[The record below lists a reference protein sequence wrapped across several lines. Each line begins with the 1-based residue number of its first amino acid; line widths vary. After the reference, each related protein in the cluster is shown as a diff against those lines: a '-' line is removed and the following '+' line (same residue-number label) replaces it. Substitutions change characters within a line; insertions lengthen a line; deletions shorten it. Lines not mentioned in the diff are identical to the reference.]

1 MDREKPDSLIAARQR
16 LRRAARAEP
25 WALRLLEP
33 ANRPLLLAFATGLAA
48 GGMPLARRWLRRRL
62 TRALPR

>member
-1 MDREKPDSLIAARQR
+1 MARQR
-16 LRRAARAEP
+16 LRSAARAEP

-48 GGMPLARRWLRRRL
+48 GGMPLARRWLHRRL
-62 TRALPR
+62 LRALPRPR